1 MSKKDKKNPH
11 RMPVS
16 AKAVD
21 TQAILAEATST
32 MVLHCWYCF
41 MGALIDF
48 PETTKESLLQLWNDA
63 NNYSEIA
70 SQPENE
76 NRLNADLTHLEK
88 LVGLKRVDI
97 PNPDNIRNAG
107 DLKRFKKKVCE
118 KSLYAGFSLMA
129 QPLVKAN
136 YSVDFLRRLFEKAY
150 GINDFIDRHE
160 MTVDEINDA
169 LRDEFSV
176 ELYSDHGVAHIA
188 ELCEVN
194 PTI

>member
-1 MSKKDKKNPH
+1 
-11 RMPVS
+11 
-16 AKAVD
+16 
-21 TQAILAEATST
+21 
-32 MVLHCWYCF
+32 

-70 SQPENE
+70 CQPENE
-76 NRLNADLTHLEK
+76 NRLNADLTHLEN

-107 DLKRFKKKVCE
+107 DLKRFKKKVRE

-169 LRDEFSV
+169 LRDEFGV
-176 ELYSDHGVAHIA
+176 ELYSDNGVAHIA
-188 ELCEVN
+188 ELCEPN
-194 PTI
+194 AKSS